1 MSARA
6 EWMLRFVC
14 ASVFALLAGS
24 LPAMDSGER
33 ERAFVRG
40 LEQFDAAK
48 KPSDYAQAGQTWRGI
63 LSDDF
68 QNGAV
73 YYNAGNAF
81 MRAGQFGR
89 AIAAYRKA
97 KLYRPRDPFLDANLR
112 QALTAA
118 PGKLADAPAPWW
130 TLVFF
135 WTSWLS
141 VPEKVY
147 GAAGVGVLGA
157 LLVLLGFAMRKRSFY
172 WASVGVTAIGLLL
185 AVDASFAYTE
195 ATASNR
201 AVVVGETVA
210 RKGMGENY
218 EPAFNQPL
226 KDGAEVT
233 VQEWNGGWALANVPG
248 IGTGWIRREN
258 LAE

>member
-6 EWMLRFVC
+6 KWIFC
-14 ASVFALLAGS
+14 AMLAGT
-24 LPAMDSGER
+24 LAGAVPAMDPGER

-48 KPSDYAQAGQTWRGI
+48 KPSDYAQAAQTWNGI
-63 LSDDF
+63 QSDDF
-68 QNGAV
+68 QSGAV
-73 YYNAGNAF
+73 YYNVGNAY

-118 PGKLADAPAPWW
+118 PGKLADTPAPSW

-135 WTSWLS
+135 WTTWLS

-147 GAAGVGVLGA
+147 GAAGAGALGA
-157 LLVLLGFAMRKRSFY
+157 LLMLGGFALRKRSFY
-172 WASVGVTAIGLLL
+172 WASAGVTVVALLL
-185 AVDASFAYTE
+185 AVDASFAYSE

-201 AVVVGETVA
+201 AVVVTETVA
-210 RKGMGENY
+210 RKGMGETY

-233 VQEWNGGWALANVPG
+233 VQERNGGWVLANVPG

>member
-6 EWMLRFVC
+6 GWIFCV
-14 ASVFALLAGS
+14 VLAGMMVSS
-24 LPAMDSGER
+24 LPAMDAGER
-33 ERAFVRG
+33 ERSFVRG

-48 KPSDYAQAGQTWRGI
+48 KPSDYVQAGQTWNGI
-63 LSDDF
+63 QSDDF
-68 QNGAV
+68 QSGTM
-73 YYNAGNAF
+73 YYNAGNAY

-118 PGKLADAPAPWW
+118 PGKLADAPAPSWA
-130 TLVFF
+130 LVFF
-135 WTSWLS
+135 WTTWLS
-141 VPEKVY
+141 VPEKMY
-147 GAAGVGVLGA
+147 GAAGVGALGA
-157 LLVLLGFAMRKRSFY
+157 LLMLAGFAMRKRSFY
-172 WASVGVTAIGLLL
+172 WASAGVSVVALLL

-201 AVVVGETVA
+201 AVVVSETVA
-210 RKGMGENY
+210 RKGMGETY

-233 VQEWNGGWALANVPG
+233 VQERNGGWVLANVPG
-248 IGTGWIRREN
+248 IGTGWIRREQ

>member
-1 MSARA
+1 MSARSR
-6 EWMLRFVC
+6 WMLRAMALAC
-14 ASVFALLAGS
+14 ALSISVH
-24 LPAMDSGER
+24 AMEPGER

-48 KPSDYAQAGQTWRGI
+48 KPSEYAAAGQTWRGI

-68 QNGAV
+68 QSGTV

-89 AIAAYRKA
+89 AIASYRKA

-118 PGKLADAPAPWW
+118 PGKLPDAPAPWW

-147 GAAGVGVLGA
+147 GAAIAGALGAALVLG
-157 LLVLLGFAMRKRSFY
+157 GFAWRKRSFY
-172 WASVGVTAIGLLL
+172 WASAGVTVVALLL
-185 AVDASFAYTE
+185 AVDASIAYTE

-201 AVVVGETVA
+201 AVIVAETTA

-233 VQEWNGGWALANVPG
+233 VVERNGGWVLANVPG
-248 IGTGWIRREN
+248 IGTGWIRREQ

>member
-1 MSARA
+1 MSARSG
-6 EWMLRFVC
+6 WMLRAMAVAC
-14 ASVFALLAGS
+14 VLAISAQSVK
-24 LPAMDSGER
+24 SGER
-33 ERAFVRG
+33 EREFVRG

-48 KPSDYAQAGQTWRGI
+48 KPSEYAQAAQTWRGI

-68 QNGAV
+68 QSGTV
-73 YYNAGNAF
+73 YYNAGNAY

-97 KLYRPRDPFLDANLR
+97 KLYRPRDPYLDANLR

-135 WTSWLS
+135 WTTWLS

-147 GAAGVGVLGA
+147 GAALAGALGA
-157 LLVLLGFAMRKRSFY
+157 ALVLAGFALRKRNFY
-172 WASVGVTAIGLLL
+172 WASAGVTAAALLL

-195 ATASNR
+195 ATASNH
-201 AVVVGETVA
+201 AVVVAETTA

-233 VQEWNGGWALANVPG
+233 VVERNGGWVLANVPG
-248 IGTGWIRREN
+248 IGTGWIRREQ